1 MTRLIIICLCLLT
14 LGAHAHRV
22 TPPNDEIDKAI
33 NIANTDAFCSEDA
46 KYSNI
51 EATTTARG
59 IPMNWGGAIGKD
71 VWFKFTATKFDV
83 NITVNGK
90 DNAAS
95 TNTLVN
101 PLVAIYT
108 FDPATN
114 SSAELPTTMLTSSNV
129 SSITKNGLTPGTVYY
144 IRVSA
149 AMNAEGTFKLCVN
162 NYFAPLKPGQDCSTV
177 SILCKM
183 EEFTQ
188 TNVAGAGLKN
198 TETAGTCLG
207 TESNSA
213 WYMWTAGKNGTFT
226 FTITPTVRN
235 NDIDWVLYDLGPG
248 GDCSK
253 VTAANA
259 IRCASGSGVTCTP
272 FYNQTGLSLTETD
285 LREELGCVPGQN
297 GFVKYVDM
305 IAGHNYALIVDNF
318 SPGNN
323 GFHIQFGGTTE
334 FVGPTAEIKMDKIN
348 PCTFQQSYTF
358 TSLSSNYNTLKWTF
372 GEGANIAT
380 ANTEGPFNITY
391 ATPGEKAVVLEAKG
405 ANGCTVF
412 STVKFMVAN
421 TPSPPVITPSAL
433 KLCVGET
440 LKLSTP
446 DLDLATYH
454 WTGPNGFTSDQQN
467 PEIVITG
474 PENAGDYQLY
484 VQVGDCVSKVT
495 TLTIP
500 PIYLKPEAQFKIVS
514 NNACQ
519 ANQSFTLVNQSANFT
534 TATWDAGAG
543 VKTLTTASN
552 GDGTL
557 TYNTTGTK
565 TITLTVQNANG
576 CSVSIS
582 QQLEVQ
588 LKPATPVIT
597 ANQTKFCIGETLK
610 LSVPATNLATYH
622 WTGPNGFTS
631 DQQNPEVVITG
642 PENAGDYQLYVQVGD
657 CASDVTTLSIPPI
670 YLKPEAQF
678 KIVSNN
684 VCQANQSFT
693 LVNQSTNFATA
704 IWDAGAGVKTLTT
717 ASNGDGTLTYNTT
730 GTKTITLTVQNANGC
745 SVSISQQLEVQL
757 KPATPVITANQTKF
771 CIGDVM
777 KLEVDEVD
785 GVAYQ
790 WTGPNGFTANT
801 AKIEVPLTDFKQAGT
816 YQIVLKAGDCQSDAV
831 QFMVPPIAKIPVAI
845 FNTEPQ
851 FNAKFSAPL
860 PIVFTNNSKDAD
872 SYLWDF
878 GDGSQSTLASPT
890 HTYTQSGTF
899 KITLTAYADE
909 GCSNSVT
916 KGDLVILKNASLFV
930 PNAFSPNGD
939 GTNDEF
945 VVSITNL
952 KKYHLFIYSRLG
964 ENLFQT
970 TSIFENWNGTY
981 NNKPVPVGVY
991 FYVIMGKNI
1000 ANQDVKYTGSLT
1012 LIR

>member
-1 MTRLIIICLCLLT
+1 MTRLIIICLCLLA
-14 LGAHAHRV
+14 LNANAHRIA
-22 TPPNDEIDKAI
+22 PPNDEIDKAI

-46 KYSNI
+46 KYSNV

-59 IPMNWGGAIGKD
+59 IPMNWNGAVGKD

-90 DNAAS
+90 DNPAS
-95 TNTLVN
+95 TNTLIN
-101 PLVAIYT
+101 PLVALYT

-114 SSAELPTTMLTSSNV
+114 ASAELPTTMLTSSNV
-129 SSITKNGLTPGTVYY
+129 SSITKNGLIPGTVYY

-149 AMNAEGTFKLCVN
+149 AMNTEGTFKLCVN
-162 NYFAPLKPGQDCSTV
+162 NYFAPLKPGQDCGTV

-188 TNVAGAGLKN
+188 TNVTGSGLN
-198 TETAGTCLG
+198 NRETAGTCLG

-213 WYMWTAGKNGTFT
+213 WYMWTAGKDGTFT

-248 GDCSK
+248 GDCSQA
-253 VTAANA
+253 TAANA

-285 LREELGCVPGQN
+285 LREESGCVPGQN
-297 GFVKYVDM
+297 GFVKFVDM
-305 IAGHNYALIVDNF
+305 VAGHNYALIVDNF
-318 SPGNN
+318 SGGNN

-334 FVGPTAEIKMDKIN
+334 FVGPTAAIKTDKIN

-380 ANTEGPFNITY
+380 ADAEGPFNITY
-391 ATPGEKAVVLEAKG
+391 STPGEKAVVLEAKG

-412 STVKFMVAN
+412 STVKFIVAN

-433 KLCVGET
+433 KLCIGET

-467 PEIVITG
+467 PEILITG
-474 PENAGDYQLY
+474 PENAGNYQLY
-484 VQVGDCVSKVT
+484 VQVGDCVSNVS
-495 TLTIP
+495 TLIIP
-500 PIYLKPEAQFKIVS
+500 PIYLKPQAQFKIVS

-519 ANQSFTLVNQSANFT
+519 ANQSFTLVNQSTDFT
-534 TATWDAGAG
+534 TAIWDVGAG
-543 VKTLTTASN
+543 VKTFTMAGN
-552 GDGTL
+552 GDGLL
-557 TYNTTGTK
+557 TYSTTGTK

-588 LKPATPVIT
+588 LKPATPSIT
-597 ANQTKFCIGETLK
+597 ANQL
-610 LSVPATNLATYH
+610 
-622 WTGPNGFTS
+622 
-631 DQQNPEVVITG
+631 
-642 PENAGDYQLYVQVGD
+642 
-657 CASDVTTLSIPPI
+657 
-670 YLKPEAQF
+670 
-678 KIVSNN
+678 
-684 VCQANQSFT
+684 
-693 LVNQSTNFATA
+693 
-704 IWDAGAGVKTLTT
+704 
-717 ASNGDGTLTYNTT
+717 
-730 GTKTITLTVQNANGC
+730 
-745 SVSISQQLEVQL
+745 
-757 KPATPVITANQTKF
+757 KF

-777 KLEVDEVD
+777 KLAVDETD
-785 GVAYQ
+785 GVTYE
-790 WTGPNGFTANT
+790 WTGPNGFTAN
-801 AKIEVPLTDFKQAGT
+801 AARIEVPLTDFKQAGV
-816 YQIVLKAGDCQSDAV
+816 YQIVLKAGDCQSDAT
-831 QFMVPPIAKIPVAI
+831 QFIVPPIAKIPQAI
-845 FNTEPQ
+845 FNTEPR
-851 FNAKFSAPL
+851 FDAKFSAPL
-860 PIVFTNNSKDAD
+860 PIVFTNGSKDAD

-878 GDGSQSTLASPT
+878 GDGSQSTLANPT

-916 KGDLVILKNASLFV
+916 KGDLVILKDASLFV

-939 GTNDEF
+939 GVNDEF

-981 NNKPVPVGVY
+981 NNKAVPVGVY
-991 FYVIMGKNI
+991 FYVIMGKNT

>member
-1 MTRLIIICLCLLT
+1 MAKQSFFFYFYEMTRLIIICLCLLT
-14 LGAHAHRV
+14 LGAHAYRAA
-22 TPPNDEIDKAI
+22 PPNDEIDKAV

-51 EATTTARG
+51 EATATARG
-59 IPMNWGGAIGKD
+59 VPMNWSGAIGKD

-90 DNAAS
+90 DNATS
-95 TNTLVN
+95 TNTLIN
-101 PLVAIYT
+101 PLVALYT

-114 SSAELPTTMLTSSNV
+114 SSAELPTNMLTSSNV
-129 SSITKNGLTPGTVYY
+129 TSITKGGLIPGTVYY

-162 NYFAPLKPGQDCSTV
+162 NYFAPLKPGQDCGTV

-188 TNVAGAGLKN
+188 TNVTGAGLN
-198 TETAGTCLG
+198 NRETAGTCLG

-213 WYMWTAGKNGTFT
+213 WYMWTAGKDGTFT

-248 GDCSK
+248 GDCSQA
-253 VTAANA
+253 TAANA

-285 LREELGCVPGQN
+285 LREESGCVPGQN
-297 GFVKYVDM
+297 GFVKFVDM
-305 IAGHNYALIVDNF
+305 VAGHNYALIIDNF
-318 SPGNN
+318 SGGNN
-323 GFHIQFGGTTE
+323 GFHIQFDGTTE

-391 ATPGEKAVVLEAKG
+391 TTPGEKAVVLEAQG

-421 TPSPPVITPSAL
+421 TPSPPVIMPSAL

-440 LKLSTP
+440 LILRTP
-446 DLDLATYH
+446 DLDLASYH
-454 WTGPNGFTSDQQN
+454 WIGPNGFASDQQN
-467 PEIVITG
+467 PEILITG

-484 VQVGDCVSKVT
+484 VQVGDCVSQTT
-495 TLTIP
+495 TLSIP
-500 PIYLKPEAQFKIVS
+500 PIYLKPEAQFKIVV

-519 ANQSFTLVNQSANFT
+519 ANQNFTLVNLSTNFT
-534 TATWDAGAG
+534 TAIWDVGPG
-543 VKTLTTASN
+543 VKNLTTTSN
-552 GDGTL
+552 SDGLL

-588 LKPATPVIT
+588 LKPATPVIR
-597 ANQTKFCIGETLK
+597 
-610 LSVPATNLATYH
+610 
-622 WTGPNGFTS
+622 
-631 DQQNPEVVITG
+631 
-642 PENAGDYQLYVQVGD
+642 
-657 CASDVTTLSIPPI
+657 
-670 YLKPEAQF
+670 
-678 KIVSNN
+678 
-684 VCQANQSFT
+684 
-693 LVNQSTNFATA
+693 
-704 IWDAGAGVKTLTT
+704 
-717 ASNGDGTLTYNTT
+717 
-730 GTKTITLTVQNANGC
+730 
-745 SVSISQQLEVQL
+745 
-757 KPATPVITANQTKF
+757 ANQTKF

-785 GVAYQ
+785 GVTYQ
-790 WTGPNGFTANT
+790 WTGPNGLTANT
-801 AKIEVPLTDFKQAGT
+801 AKLEVPLTDFKQAGV
-816 YQIVLKAGDCQSDAV
+816 YQIVLKAGDCLSDAV
-831 QFMVPPIAKIPVAI
+831 QFVVPPIAKIPQAI

-851 FNAKFSAPL
+851 FTAKFSAPL
-860 PIVFTNNSKDAD
+860 PIVFTNSSKDAD

-878 GDGSQSTLASPT
+878 GDGSQSTLANPT
-890 HTYTQSGTF
+890 HAYTQSGTF

-970 TSIFENWNGTY
+970 TSIFENWKGTY
-981 NNKPVPVGVY
+981 NDKPVPVGVY
-991 FYVIMGKNI
+991 YYVIMGKNI